1 MEKEQII
8 EKDLDAIYIGNLN
21 TVDENLKLPL
31 EGKYG
36 STFTWDTGE
45 SRFIEKD
52 GTVHRPLHGMGN
64 RKVILTVK
72 ALYGECTGERVFTV
86 TVLQEAKEKTVTE
99 IRPVS
104 LVTETGHSYRLP
116 SVVIVHTAQGS
127 QTTVP
132 VIWEEAEILERE
144 GMVEVEG
151 KIEDSEKKAL
161 ARITFR
167 DHVEKKKGEE
177 KKIRFFPI
185 SDVRLKKGTLYQ
197 KYQQYMLDWLLGVD
211 DGQMLYNF
219 RKAAGLDTCG
229 AAPMTGWD
237 EESCKLKGHTTGHY
251 LSGLALAYAA
261 TGDTRFREKIGE
273 PA

>member
-1 MEKEQII
+1 
-8 EKDLDAIYIGNLN
+8 
-21 TVDENLKLPL
+21 
-31 EGKYG
+31 
-36 STFTWDTGE
+36 
-45 SRFIEKD
+45 
-52 GTVHRPLHGMGN
+52 
-64 RKVILTVK
+64 
-72 ALYGECTGERVFTV
+72 
-86 TVLQEAKEKTVTE
+86 
-99 IRPVS
+99 
-104 LVTETGHSYRLP
+104 
-116 SVVIVHTAQGS
+116 
-127 QTTVP
+127 
-132 VIWEEAEILERE
+132 
-144 GMVEVEG
+144 MVEVEG

-273 PA
+273 MVTGLKECQDAFQGQKGIHPGFLSAYDEEQFDLLEQYTKYPEIWAPYYTLDKIMAGLEDCYLLAEADMALEILFSRLG

>member
-1 MEKEQII
+1 
-8 EKDLDAIYIGNLN
+8 
-21 TVDENLKLPL
+21 
-31 EGKYG
+31 
-36 STFTWDTGE
+36 
-45 SRFIEKD
+45 
-52 GTVHRPLHGMGN
+52 MGN

-72 ALYGECTGERVFTV
+72 ALYGGCTGERVFTA

-104 LVTETGHSYRLP
+104 LVAETGHSYRLP

-167 DHVEKKKGEE
+167 DHVEKKKG
-177 KKIRFFPI
+177 KR
-185 SDVRLKKGTLYQ
+185 R
-197 KYQQYMLDWLLGVD
+197 
-211 DGQMLYNF
+211 
-219 RKAAGLDTCG
+219 R
-229 AAPMTGWD
+229 
-237 EESCKLKGHTTGHY
+237 
-251 LSGLALAYAA
+251 SGSFLFLMYA
-261 TGDTRFREKIGE
+261 
-273 PA
+273 